1 MAAGFGISGGRI
13 GACGDDKRARL
24 FIENMSDSDVDIS
37 RMRRKKGSTGG
48 RPETC
53 SPGLQCACLVDAGGN
68 RTMRPCLSTAVMF
81 PVRRK

>member
-37 RMRRKKGSTGG
+37 RMRRKKGSTG
-48 RPETC
+48 
-53 SPGLQCACLVDAGGN
+53 QCACLVNAGGN
-68 RTMRPCLSTAVMF
+68 RTMREPRAMA
-81 PVRRK
+81 

>member
-37 RMRRKKGSTGG
+37 RMRRKKGSTG
-48 RPETC
+48 
-53 SPGLQCACLVDAGGN
+53 QCALFGKCGWQQNHAAVSVDCGYVSGTKEMN
-68 RTMRPCLSTAVMF
+68 GVFEDR
-81 PVRRK
+81 

>member
-24 FIENMSDSDVDIS
+24 FIENMSNSDVDIS
-37 RMRRKKGSTGG
+37 RMRRKKGSTG
-48 RPETC
+48 
-53 SPGLQCACLVDAGGN
+53 QCACLVDAGGNRGGN

-81 PVRRK
+81 PVRRR